1 MRVGLFTEGTYPVTS
16 GGVST
21 WCEHLIT
28 GLPEHTFVPIT
39 LIGGTETARSGL
51 PDNVAEV
58 TLVPMW
64 GHERA
69 PVPIVDS
76 GDAAA
81 LGRILRRL
89 WTAVLPAEGDGD
101 LAGFTACLKELTGWR
116 GHRLGSLLSRHGST
130 RHIIDAWTRHRTGR
144 ADLPVM
150 TLADAAAAAAMVDRI
165 LALADRRFP
174 EVDISHVA
182 SNGSPSILAL
192 GRWWQHGTP
201 IVVTEHGIYLRER
214 LLALAAGDLNWST
227 RSVIGT
233 FLRLLTQATYA
244 EAVAIAPV
252 SDFNRDWELYLGADP
267 SRTRTIYNGVDT
279 TGYRPI
285 GSEPAEPTVVFV
297 GRIDPLKA
305 LEVLVD
311 AFALVRDRVPG
322 ARLRIFGPTPSGN
335 EAYLASLQEQVRL
348 AGLTESVSFEGAVE
362 SSMTAFEAATVV
374 ALSSISEG
382 LPYGVI
388 EAMMAGR
395 PSVNTDVGGVAEIV
409 GRDGTCGIV
418 VPPRDPEAFAAALTD
433 LLTDP
438 ARRHALGRAARERAT
453 RLFNM
458 ADFLDAY
465 RDLYRRAYDSA
476 DHPLVGAR

>member
-1 MRVGLFTEGTYPVTS
+1 MSP
-16 GGVST
+16 
-21 WCEHLIT
+21 
-28 GLPEHTFVPIT
+28 P
-39 LIGGTETARSGL
+39 
-51 PDNVAEV
+51 
-58 TLVPMW
+58 
-64 GHERA
+64 
-69 PVPIVDS
+69 
-76 GDAAA
+76 
-81 LGRILRRL
+81 
-89 WTAVLPAEGDGD
+89 
-101 LAGFTACLKELTGWR
+101 
-116 GHRLGSLLSRHGST
+116 
-130 RHIIDAWTRHRTGR
+130 TGR
-144 ADLPVM
+144 
-150 TLADAAAAAAMVDRI
+150 
-165 LALADRRFP
+165 
-174 EVDISHVA
+174 
-182 SNGSPSILAL
+182 PSILAL
-192 GRWWQHGTP
+192 GRWWQHGTPP

-244 EAVAIAPV
+244 EAVAIAPPV

-382 LPYGVI
+382 LPYG
-388 EAMMAGR
+388 G
-395 PSVNTDVGGVAEIV
+395 
-409 GRDGTCGIV
+409 
-418 VPPRDPEAFAAALTD
+418 
-433 LLTDP
+433 
-438 ARRHALGRAARERAT
+438 
-453 RLFNM
+453 
-458 ADFLDAY
+458 
-465 RDLYRRAYDSA
+465 
-476 DHPLVGAR
+476 